1 MHPYSCM
8 KNLWKRVS
16 VRRREKQKKAQR
28 KHLEDSELEE
38 DLLLEEEIL
47 TLSNKISDFYLH
59 VFFPVQF
66 HTVKLDLNNP
76 FHLGNHMELGNWVRI
91 VTWDDDVWLWSKLI
105 LYSGETWHDGKRSS
119 SSSIET
125 GLTVHKF
132 IIITSNKKDFSW
144 TFQGI
149 FVGNNSSRK
158 WLISR
163 KLSAYSLVWLQMEL
177 GFVTIFILKVYILS
191 GILRFN

>member
-1 MHPYSCM
+1 MSCVLSHNGSI
-8 KNLWKRVS
+8 KEAGKFGPS
-16 VRRREKQKKAQR
+16 
-28 KHLEDSELEE
+28 
-38 DLLLEEEIL
+38 LLCI
-47 TLSNKISDFYLH
+47 
-59 VFFPVQF
+59 
-66 HTVKLDLNNP
+66 VKLDLNNP

-105 LYSGETWHDGKRSS
+105 LYSGETWHDGKRSRS
-119 SSSIET
+119 SSTET

-163 KLSAYSLVWLQMEL
+163 KLSTYFLVWFQMEL
-177 GFVTIFILKVYILS
+177 GFVTIFILKNYILS
-191 GILRFN
+191 RILRFN